1 MIQGTVSS
9 FDRSK
14 LIGFIDTNRG
24 ESIFFHREDVVPD
37 VVGRTYLLAGSE
49 VEFQLGIDER
59 GRPKAIN
66 VRDISQQT
74 KLIDRITYEEV
85 GLLTVWNR
93 DGERAHGYVQRPN
106 GEALFVP
113 AENCREALCL
123 GTRIRYRVG
132 SRIRRSD
139 QNLLWF
145 ARQVEIVEPEAPD
158 VPKPIFAE
166 GSIESYFLHSSGE
179 LPVETAAAPDTP
191 EVEHIY
197 TEAERKLTLKQLIAR
212 KLVA

>member
-1 MIQGTVSS
+1 MARGTVSS

-14 LIGFIDTNRG
+14 LMGFIDTDRG

-37 VVGRTYLLAGSE
+37 AVGRTYLLAGCE
-49 VEFQLGIDER
+49 VEFEWGIDER

-66 VRDISQQT
+66 VRDISPQT
-74 KLIDRITYEEV
+74 KMIDQKTYEEV

-93 DGERAHGYVQRPN
+93 DGERAHGYALRPN

-113 AENCREALCL
+113 AENCREALCP
-123 GTRIRYRVG
+123 GTRIRYRIG
-132 SRIRRSD
+132 FRIRSSD
-139 QNLLWF
+139 RKLLWF
-145 ARQVEIVEPEAPD
+145 ARQVEIVEPESLD
-158 VPKPIFAE
+158 VPEPIFAQ
-166 GSIESYFLHSSGE
+166 GSIEDFFLRSSGE

-191 EVEHIY
+191 EVERVY
-197 TEAERKLTLKQLIAR
+197 SEAERKLTLKQLIAR